1 MKLINETL
9 HDKQLK
15 VADLSDAIRDDIY
28 EYKELLEKYN
38 EAVKVYN
45 DEPKANKAT
54 EAKLDAM
61 ENDLAELES
70 GIIKEIKAYDKPAPA
85 PAPTPAPTPAPAPA
99 PANADGKKEGGSGIG
114 WLLFAGAVLV
124 VTLGAVKLKNK

>member
-15 VADLSDAIRDDIY
+15 LADLSDSIREDIY
-28 EYKELLEKYN
+28 DYKDLLEQYN
-38 EAVKVYN
+38 EAVKAYN

-70 GIIKEIKAYDKPAPA
+70 GIIKEIKAFEKPAPAPA
-85 PAPTPAPTPAPAPA
+85 PAPTPAPA
-99 PANADGKKEGGSGIG
+99 PANADGEKKEGGSGIG

>member
-15 VADLSDAIRDDIY
+15 LADLSDSIREDIY
-28 EYKELLEKYN
+28 DYKDLLEQYN
-38 EAVKVYN
+38 EAVKAYN

-70 GIIKEIKAYDKPAPA
+70 GIIKEIKAFEKPAPAPA
-85 PAPTPAPTPAPAPA
+85 PAPTPAPA
-99 PANADGKKEGGSGIG
+99 PANAEGEKKEGGSGIG

>member
-15 VADLSDAIRDDIY
+15 IADLSDAIREDIY
-28 EYKELLEKYN
+28 DYKNLLEKYN
-38 EAVKVYN
+38 AAVKEYN

-61 ENDLAELES
+61 EDDMAELES
-70 GIIKEIKAYDKPAPA
+70 GIIKEIQAYEKPAPA
-85 PAPTPAPTPAPAPA
+85 PAPAPTPAPA
-99 PANADGKKEGGSGIG
+99 PANADGKKESSGTG
-114 WLLFAGAVLV
+114 WLLFAVFVGV
-124 VTLGAVKLKNK
+124 VTLGAVKLKNSK